1 MKGAVTPVKD
11 AGRGCDSQWAFA
23 AVGALEG
30 ALVNGNDVRKI
41 FSYTIATK
49 SS

>member
-1 MKGAVTPVKD
+1 MKKLQNICQFEQEVKGAVTPVKD

-30 ALVNGNDVRKI
+30 ALVL
-41 FSYTIATK
+41 
-49 SS
+49 